1 MRSPAT
7 MPLLEI
13 RDLAKAF
20 GAVRAVDG
28 VSFSLEAGETLGIVG
43 EFGCGKTTIA
53 KLVMRLIEPSAGQI
67 GLEGIDLTTLGQ
79 RALRPHRHKLQMVF
93 QDAFAA
99 LNPRQ
104 SAAAAIA
111 LPLRV
116 AGRSRTRQPRRGRAA
131 CPARR
136 ARCRHA
142 RPFSA
147 RILRGQRQRI
157 VIARALA
164 LRPKLL
170 VCDEPVSSLD
180 VSVRAQVI
188 NLLGELQRELGL
200 ALLFISHDL
209 SLMRRIADRV
219 AVIYLGRIVE
229 IADRASLWSAPRHP
243 YTQALISAVPLPD
256 PARTRARR
264 RIVLRGDPPSP
275 ADPPSGCRFR
285 TRCWMAQDVCET
297 DPALREVAPGHRAA
311 CHFA

>member
-1 MRSPAT
+1 

-13 RDLAKAF
+13 ANLAKTFA
-20 GAVRAVDG
+20 GGVRAVDG
-28 VSFSLEAGETLGIVG
+28 VSFSLDAGETLGIVG
-43 EFGCGKTTIA
+43 ESGCGKTTIA
-53 KLVMRLIEPSAGQI
+53 KLVMRLIEPSAGRI
-67 GLEGIDLTTLGQ
+67 LLEAVDLTALGQ

-104 SAAAAIA
+104 SVGAAIA

-116 AGRSRTRQPRRGRAA
+116 AGWSRADSRAEA
-131 CPARR
+131 MRLAARVGIEGMLDR
-136 ARCRHA
+136 FPHE
-142 RPFSA
+142 FSG
-147 RILRGQRQRI
+147 GQRQRI

-164 LRPKLL
+164 LKPKLL

-209 SLMRRIADRV
+209 SLMRRVADRV
-219 AVIYLGRIVE
+219 AVVYLGRIVE
-229 IADRASLWSAPRHP
+229 VADRTSLWTAPRHP
-243 YTQALISAVPLPD
+243 YTQALVSAVPLPD
-256 PARTRARR
+256 PVRTRARR

-275 ADPPSGCRFR
+275 INPPTGCRFR
-285 TRCWMAQDVCET
+285 TRCWMAEEICRT
-297 DPALREVAPGHRAA
+297 DPELREVAPGHRAA

>member
-1 MRSPAT
+1 
-7 MPLLEI
+7 MPLLEVAQ
-13 RDLAKAF
+13 LAKTF

-43 EFGCGKTTIA
+43 ESGCGKTTIA
-53 KLVMRLIEPSAGQI
+53 KLVMRLIEPSAGRI
-67 GLEGIDLTTLGQ
+67 LLEGTDITALGQ

-93 QDAFAA
+93 QDPFAA

-104 SAAAAIA
+104 SAGAALA

-116 AGRSRTRQPRRGRAA
+116 AGRSRADSRAE
-131 CPARR
+131 ARR
-136 ARCRHA
+136 LAARVGLDAAMLDRFPHE
-142 RPFSA
+142 FSG
-147 RILRGQRQRI
+147 GQRQRI

-164 LRPKLL
+164 LRPKLM

-180 VSVRAQVI
+180 VSIRAQVI
-188 NLLGELQRELGL
+188 NLLRDLQRELSL

-219 AVIYLGRIVE
+219 AVVYLGRIVE
-229 IADRASLWSAPRHP
+229 IADRATLWTAPRHP
-243 YTQALISAVPLPD
+243 YTQALISAIPLPD

-264 RIVLRGDPPSP
+264 RIVLHGDPPSP
-275 ADPPSGCRFR
+275 VNPPTGCRFR
-285 TRCWMAQDVCET
+285 TRCWMAAEICRT

>member
-1 MRSPAT
+1 
-7 MPLLEI
+7 MPLLEVA
-13 RDLAKAF
+13 DLAKAF

-28 VSFSLEAGETLGIVG
+28 VSFSLDAGETLGIVG
-43 EFGCGKTTIA
+43 ESGCGKTTIA
-53 KLVMRLIEPSAGQI
+53 KLVMRLIEPSAGRVR
-67 GLEGIDLTTLGQ
+67 LDGIDLTALGQ
-79 RALRPHRHKLQMVF
+79 RALRPHRPKLQMVF

-104 SAAAAIA
+104 SVGAAIA

-116 AGRSRTRQPRRGRAA
+116 AGWPRVRSRAEATRLALRVGLDAGMLERFP
-131 CPARR
+131 
-136 ARCRHA
+136 HE
-142 RPFSA
+142 FSG
-147 RILRGQRQRI
+147 GQRQRI

-229 IADRASLWSAPRHP
+229 IADRASLWAGPRHP
-243 YTQALISAVPLPD
+243 YTQALLSAMPLPD

>member
-1 MRSPAT
+1 
-7 MPLLEI
+7 MPLLEVS
-13 RDLAKAF
+13 DLAKTF
-20 GAVRAVDG
+20 PGGVRAVDG
-28 VSFSLEAGETLGIVG
+28 VSFALDAGETLGIVG
-43 EFGCGKTTIA
+43 ESGCGKTTIA
-53 KLVMRLIEPSAGQI
+53 KLVMRLIDPSAGRI
-67 GLEGIDLTTLGQ
+67 VLDGTDLTTLGQ
-79 RALRPHRHKLQMVF
+79 RALRPHRPKMQMVF

-104 SAAAAIA
+104 SVGAAIA

-116 AGRSRTRQPRRGRAA
+116 AGHSKAESRAEAA
-131 CPARR
+131 RLAQRVGLDAAMLDRFP
-136 ARCRHA
+136 HE
-142 RPFSA
+142 FSG
-147 RILRGQRQRI
+147 GQRQRI

-164 LRPKLL
+164 LKPKLL
-170 VCDEPVSSLD
+170 VCDEPVSALD

-209 SLMRRIADRV
+209 SLMRRIANRV

-229 IADRASLWSAPRHP
+229 IADRGSLWTAPRHP

-256 PARTRARR
+256 PVRTRARH

-275 ADPPSGCRFR
+275 VNPPAGCRFR
-285 TRCWMAQDVCET
+285 TRCWMAQDICRT
-297 DPALREVAPGHRAA
+297 DPALREIAPGHRAA

>member
-1 MRSPAT
+1 
-7 MPLLEI
+7 MPLLEVAQ
-13 RDLAKAF
+13 LAKTF

-28 VSFSLEAGETLGIVG
+28 VSFSLDAGETLGIVG
-43 EFGCGKTTIA
+43 ESGCGKTTIA
-53 KLVMRLIEPSAGQI
+53 KLVMRLIEPSAGRI
-67 GLEGIDLTTLGQ
+67 TLEGTDITALGQ

-93 QDAFAA
+93 QDPFAA

-104 SAAAAIA
+104 SVGAALA
-111 LPLRV
+111 LPLCI
-116 AGRSRTRQPRRGRAA
+116 AGRSRAESRAE
-131 CPARR
+131 ARR
-136 ARCRHA
+136 LAARVGLDAAMLDRFPHE
-142 RPFSA
+142 FSG
-147 RILRGQRQRI
+147 GQRQRI

-164 LRPKLL
+164 LQPKLM

-188 NLLGELQRELGL
+188 NLLCDLQRELSL

-219 AVIYLGRIVE
+219 AVVYLGRIVE
-229 IADRASLWSAPRHP
+229 IADRASLWTAPRHP
-243 YTQALISAVPLPD
+243 YTQALVSAVPLPD

-275 ADPPSGCRFR
+275 INPPTGCRFR
-285 TRCWMAQDVCET
+285 TRCWMAAEICRT